1 MKDFYVKYEY
11 VRRNQYVGG
20 LEVFFVVNIKVLNIR
35 FWKDLNENKVVI
47 VNKFVM
53 NVGENSGNFQE
64 ILKWVIRDMC
74 LVEESEISSF
84 FENSSLCFFFVK
96 ILQKLKSVN
105 DIVYFDDLL

>member
-11 VRRNQYVGG
+11 VRRNQYVRG
-20 LEVFFVVNIKVLNIR
+20 LEVFFVVNIKVLDIR
-35 FWKDLNENKVVI
+35 FWMDLNENKVVI

-74 LVEESEISSF
+74 LVEESEIISF
-84 FENSSLCFFFVK
+84 FENSILSFFFVK